1 MKRVVLSICNSL
13 VSEAVF
19 FALKKS
25 GFLVNISPSNK
36 ADDVSKCCD
45 ICFANILVMD
55 VTRSNN
61 CLFEKRKALIE
72 ELKGHNNEIKI
83 CLLCDNVSDPEIA
96 DQIKRIKEEKLID
109 AFFYE
114 SVSTD
119 YMVDVLETI

>member
-19 FALKKS
+19 VALKKS
-25 GFLVNISPSNK
+25 GFVVNISPSNK
-36 ADDVSKCCD
+36 AEDVSKCCD
-45 ICFANILVMD
+45 IYFANILVMD

-61 CLFEKRKALIE
+61 CLFEKRKALIKT
-72 ELKGHNNEIKI
+72 LKEHNNEIKI
-83 CLLCDNVSDPEIA
+83 CLLCDNVSDPQIA

-119 YMVDVLETI
+119 YIVDVLDTI